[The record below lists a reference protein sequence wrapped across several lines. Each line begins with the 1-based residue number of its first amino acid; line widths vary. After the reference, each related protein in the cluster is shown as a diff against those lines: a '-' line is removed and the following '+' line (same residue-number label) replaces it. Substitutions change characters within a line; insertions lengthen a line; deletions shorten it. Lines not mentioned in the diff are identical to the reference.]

1 MWKKA
6 KENSIKDELE
16 KLNQSLQEME
26 WCKKFPEPQKCVCY
40 SQAFMAL
47 HKKITELEKGAENTE
62 KLDKLRKE
70 IGEVFLSL
78 GKNDKKRCFGC
89 KICKARF
96 VFENYPE
103 ILDSLYL
110 EGEMS

>member
-1 MWKKA
+1 MLKKLKKSSA
-6 KENSIKDELE
+6 KDELG

-40 SQAFMAL
+40 SQAFMVL
-47 HKKITELEKGAENTE
+47 HKKISELEKDAENTKE
-62 KLDKLRKE
+62 LAEIKSEIDK
-70 IGEVFLSL
+70 IFLSL
-78 GKNDKKRCFGC
+78 DKNDKKRCFGC
-89 KICKARF
+89 KICKAHF